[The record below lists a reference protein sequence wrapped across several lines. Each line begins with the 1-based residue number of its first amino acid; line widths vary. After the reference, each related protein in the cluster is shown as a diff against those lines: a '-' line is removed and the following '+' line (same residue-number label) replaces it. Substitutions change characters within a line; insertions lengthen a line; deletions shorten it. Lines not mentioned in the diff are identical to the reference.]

1 MLKLYKGVFAA
12 YMITVIAGL
21 IALCV
26 VFRGTNPASSV
37 LLIFLVFV
45 WIFVC
50 AAVFTAIANTKFGK
64 IRVLFRH
71 CRINES
77 LAKYSALYAKC
88 KDYSYNAIL
97 IAYYICSCCLALG
110 KPDEAQK
117 YLDKY
122 DLTFLPASKSAFRSL
137 WNSAKTELCLQRG
150 DLDGAEK
157 ALAEQEKALLLGTFG
172 SSLRLAYMRELDMGK
187 HYLALARGEDGATE
201 YFEHELT
208 VPIKDKSQESPLR
221 DVKIKYSLAVAY
233 EKLGETEKAREYFDF
248 VAKNGGDTY
257 FAAAAKEK
265 LK

>member
-1 MLKLYKGVFAA
+1 MLSGARKA
-12 YMITVIAGL
+12 
-21 IALCV
+21 
-26 VFRGTNPASSV
+26 
-37 LLIFLVFV
+37 
-45 WIFVC
+45 
-50 AAVFTAIANTKFGK
+50 
-64 IRVLFRH
+64 
-71 CRINES
+71 
-77 LAKYSALYAKC
+77 
-88 KDYSYNAIL
+88 
-97 IAYYICSCCLALG
+97 
-110 KPDEAQK
+110 DEAQK

-248 VAKNGGDTY
+248 AAKNGGDTY

>member
-12 YMITVIAGL
+12 YMITALVGVIAMCAVLQGK
-21 IALCV
+21 
-26 VFRGTNPASSV
+26 GTASAI
-37 LLIFLVFV
+37 LLILLAFAWL
-45 WIFVC
+45 FVC
-50 AAVFTAIANTKFGK
+50 IVVFTAIANTKFGK
-64 IRVLFRH
+64 IRVLFNH
-71 CRINES
+71 CRISES

-88 KDYSYNAIL
+88 KDYSYNAML

-122 DLTFLPASKSAFRSL
+122 ELTFLPASKSALRSL

-157 ALAEQEKALLLGTFG
+157 ALAEQEKALLLGTF
-172 SSLRLAYMRELDMGK
+172 SSNLRLAYMHELDMGR
-187 HYLALARGEDGATE
+187 HYLALARGEDGAIE
-201 YFEHELT
+201 YFEHDLT
-208 VPIKDKSQESPLR
+208 IPIKDKAQESPIR
-221 DVKIKYSLAVAY
+221 NVKIKYSLAEAY
-233 EKLGETEKAREYFDF
+233 EKLGETEKAREYYDF
-248 VAKNGGDTY
+248 AAKNGGDTY

>member
-122 DLTFLPASKSAFRSL
+122 DLTFLPASKSALRSL

-172 SSLRLAYMRELDMGK
+172 SSLRLAYMRELDMASIIWRS
-187 HYLALARGEDGATE
+187 HA
-201 YFEHELT
+201 
-208 VPIKDKSQESPLR
+208 
-221 DVKIKYSLAVAY
+221 
-233 EKLGETEKAREYFDF
+233 EKMAQQ
-248 VAKNGGDTY
+248 NISSMS
-257 FAAAAKEK
+257 
-265 LK
+265 

>member
-1 MLKLYKGVFAA
+1 MLKLYKSVFAA

-64 IRVLFRH
+64 IRLLFGH

-97 IAYYICSCCLALG
+97 IAYYICSCCLAFG

-122 DLTFLPASKSAFRSL
+122 DLTFLPASKSALRSL

-248 VAKNGGDTY
+248 AAKNGGDTY

>member
-64 IRVLFRH
+64 IRLLFRH

-122 DLTFLPASKSAFRSL
+122 DLTFLPASKSALRSL

-248 VAKNGGDTY
+248 AEKNGGDTY

>member
-122 DLTFLPASKSAFRSL
+122 DLTFLPASKSALRSL

-187 HYLALARGEDGATE
+187 HYLALARGEDGAIE

-233 EKLGETEKAREYFDF
+233 EKLGETEKAREYYDF
-248 VAKNGGDTY
+248 AAKNGGDTY

>member
-26 VFRGTNPASSV
+26 VFRGTNPASSM

-122 DLTFLPASKSAFRSL
+122 DLTFLPASKSALRSL

-172 SSLRLAYMRELDMGK
+172 SSLRLAYMRELDMASIIWRS
-187 HYLALARGEDGATE
+187 HA
-201 YFEHELT
+201 
-208 VPIKDKSQESPLR
+208 
-221 DVKIKYSLAVAY
+221 
-233 EKLGETEKAREYFDF
+233 EKMAQQ
-248 VAKNGGDTY
+248 NISSMS
-257 FAAAAKEK
+257 
-265 LK
+265 

>member
-1 MLKLYKGVFAA
+1 MLKLYKSVFAA

-122 DLTFLPASKSAFRSL
+122 DLTFLPASKSALRSL

-150 DLDGAEK
+150 DLDKLSPSRKRHCSSAHSAPLCGSHICASWIWASIIWRSHAEK
-157 ALAEQEKALLLGTFG
+157 MAQQNI
-172 SSLRLAYMRELDMGK
+172 SSM
-187 HYLALARGEDGATE
+187 
-201 YFEHELT
+201 
-208 VPIKDKSQESPLR
+208 S
-221 DVKIKYSLAVAY
+221 
-233 EKLGETEKAREYFDF
+233 
-248 VAKNGGDTY
+248 
-257 FAAAAKEK
+257 
-265 LK
+265 

>member
-122 DLTFLPASKSAFRSL
+122 DLTFLPASKSALRSL

-187 HYLALARGEDGATE
+187 HYLALARGEDGAIE

-248 VAKNGGDTY
+248 AAKNGGDTY

>member
-1 MLKLYKGVFAA
+1 MLKLYKSVFAA
-12 YMITVIAGL
+12 YMVTVIAGL

-45 WIFVC
+45 WIFIC

-122 DLTFLPASKSAFRSL
+122 DLTFLPASKSALRSL

-187 HYLALARGEDGATE
+187 HYLALARGEDGAIE

-248 VAKNGGDTY
+248 AAKNGGDTY

>member
-1 MLKLYKGVFAA
+1 MLKLYKSVFAA

-122 DLTFLPASKSAFRSL
+122 DLTFLPASKSALRSL

-187 HYLALARGEDGATE
+187 HYLALARGEDGAIE

-248 VAKNGGDTY
+248 AAKNGGDTY

>member
-37 LLIFLVFV
+37 LLILLVFV

-50 AAVFTAIANTKFGK
+50 AAVFTVIANTKFGK

-122 DLTFLPASKSAFRSL
+122 DLTFLPASKSALRSL

-248 VAKNGGDTY
+248 AAKNGGDTY

>member
-122 DLTFLPASKSAFRSL
+122 GLTFLPASKSAFRSL

-248 VAKNGGDTY
+248 AAKNGGDTY

>member
-1 MLKLYKGVFAA
+1 MLKLYKSVFAA

-122 DLTFLPASKSAFRSL
+122 DLTFLPASKSALRSL

-172 SSLRLAYMRELDMGK
+172 SSLRLAYMRELDMDK

-233 EKLGETEKAREYFDF
+233 EKLGETEKASEYFDF
-248 VAKNGGDTY
+248 AAKNGGDTY

>member
-12 YMITVIAGL
+12 YMITALVGVIAM
-21 IALCV
+21 CV
-26 VFRGTNPASSV
+26 VLQEKGTAAAI
-37 LLIFLVFV
+37 LLILLAFAWL
-45 WIFVC
+45 FVC

-88 KDYSYNAIL
+88 KDYSYNAML

-122 DLTFLPASKSAFRSL
+122 DLTFLPALKSALRSL
-137 WNSAKTELCLQRG
+137 RSSAKTELCLQRG

-157 ALAEQEKALLLGTFG
+157 ALAEQEKALLLGTF
-172 SSLRLAYMRELDMGK
+172 SSNLRLAYMHELDMGK
-187 HYLALARGEDGATE
+187 HYLALARGEDGAIE

-221 DVKIKYSLAVAY
+221 DVKIKYSLAEAY
-233 EKLGETEKAREYFDF
+233 EKLGETEKAREYYDF
-248 VAKNGGDTY
+248 AAKNGGDTY
-257 FAAAAKEK
+257 SAAAAKEK

>member
-1 MLKLYKGVFAA
+1 MLKLYKGVFVA

-97 IAYYICSCCLALG
+97 IAYYICSCCLTLG

-122 DLTFLPASKSAFRSL
+122 DLTFLPASKSALRSL

-248 VAKNGGDTY
+248 AAKNGGDTY

>member
-1 MLKLYKGVFAA
+1 MLKLYKGIFAA

-64 IRVLFRH
+64 IRLLFRH

-122 DLTFLPASKSAFRSL
+122 DLTFLPASKSALRSL

-187 HYLALARGEDGATE
+187 HYLALARGEDGAIE

-233 EKLGETEKAREYFDF
+233 EKLGETEKAREYYDF
-248 VAKNGGDTY
+248 AAKNGGDTY

>member
-97 IAYYICSCCLALG
+97 IAYYICSCCLALV

-233 EKLGETEKAREYFDF
+233 
-248 VAKNGGDTY
+248 
-257 FAAAAKEK
+257 
-265 LK
+265 

>member
-26 VFRGTNPASSV
+26 VFRGTNPAASV

-122 DLTFLPASKSAFRSL
+122 DLTFLPASKSALRSL

-248 VAKNGGDTY
+248 AAKNGGDTY

>member
-1 MLKLYKGVFAA
+1 MLKLSKGVFAA

-26 VFRGTNPASSV
+26 VFRGTNPASSM

-208 VPIKDKSQESPLR
+208 VPIKDKAQESPLR
-221 DVKIKYSLAVAY
+221 DVKIKYLLAVAY
-233 EKLGETEKAREYFDF
+233 EKLGEKGKAREYFDF
-248 VAKNGGDTY
+248 AAKNGGDTY

>member
-12 YMITVIAGL
+12 YMITALVGVIAM
-21 IALCV
+21 CV
-26 VFRGTNPASSV
+26 VLQEKGTAAAI
-37 LLIFLVFV
+37 LLILLAFAWL
-45 WIFVC
+45 FVC

-88 KDYSYNAIL
+88 KDYSYNAML

-122 DLTFLPASKSAFRSL
+122 DLTFLPASKSALRSL
-137 WNSAKTELCLQRG
+137 RSSAKTELCLQRG

-157 ALAEQEKALLLGTFG
+157 ALAEQEKALLLGTF
-172 SSLRLAYMRELDMGK
+172 SSNLRLAYMHELDMGK
-187 HYLALARGEDGATE
+187 HYLALARGEDGAIE

-221 DVKIKYSLAVAY
+221 DVKIKYSLAEAY
-233 EKLGETEKAREYFDF
+233 EKLGETEKAREYYDF
-248 VAKNGGDTY
+248 AAKNGGDTY

>member
-45 WIFVC
+45 WIFIC

-122 DLTFLPASKSAFRSL
+122 DLTFLPASKSALRSL

-187 HYLALARGEDGATE
+187 HYLALARGEDGAIE

-248 VAKNGGDTY
+248 AAKNGGDTY

>member
-45 WIFVC
+45 WIFIC

-97 IAYYICSCCLALG
+97 IAYYICSCCLAL
-110 KPDEAQK
+110 
-117 YLDKY
+117 
-122 DLTFLPASKSAFRSL
+122 
-137 WNSAKTELCLQRG
+137 
-150 DLDGAEK
+150 
-157 ALAEQEKALLLGTFG
+157 
-172 SSLRLAYMRELDMGK
+172 
-187 HYLALARGEDGATE
+187 ARGEDGATE

-248 VAKNGGDTY
+248 AAKNGGDTY

>member
-21 IALCV
+21 ITLCV

-221 DVKIKYSLAVAY
+221 DVKIKYLLAVAY

-248 VAKNGGDTY
+248 AAKNGGDTY

>member
-12 YMITVIAGL
+12 YMITVIAGI

-122 DLTFLPASKSAFRSL
+122 DLTFLPASKSALRAL
-137 WNSAKTELCLQRG
+137 WNLAKTELCLQRG
-150 DLDGAEK
+150 DLEGAEK

-248 VAKNGGDTY
+248 AAKNGGDTY

>member
-26 VFRGTNPASSV
+26 VFRGTNPASSM

-187 HYLALARGEDGATE
+187 HYLTLARGEDGATE

>member
-122 DLTFLPASKSAFRSL
+122 DLTFLPASKSALRSL

-187 HYLALARGEDGATE
+187 HYLALARGEDGAIE

-248 VAKNGGDTY
+248 AEKNGGDTC

>member
-64 IRVLFRH
+64 IRLLFRH

-122 DLTFLPASKSAFRSL
+122 DLTFLPASKSALRSL

-187 HYLALARGEDGATE
+187 HYLALARGEDGAIE

-248 VAKNGGDTY
+248 AAKNGGDTY

>member
-64 IRVLFRH
+64 IRLLFRH

-122 DLTFLPASKSAFRSL
+122 DLTFLPVSKSALRSL

-248 VAKNGGDTY
+248 AAKNGGDTY

>member
-1 MLKLYKGVFAA
+1 MLKLYKSIFAA

-122 DLTFLPASKSAFRSL
+122 DLTFLPASKA
-137 WNSAKTELCLQRG
+137 
-150 DLDGAEK
+150 
-157 ALAEQEKALLLGTFG
+157 ALAV
-172 SSLRLAYMRELDMGK
+172 S
-187 HYLALARGEDGATE
+187 
-201 YFEHELT
+201 
-208 VPIKDKSQESPLR
+208 
-221 DVKIKYSLAVAY
+221 
-233 EKLGETEKAREYFDF
+233 
-248 VAKNGGDTY
+248 
-257 FAAAAKEK
+257 
-265 LK
+265 

>member
-1 MLKLYKGVFAA
+1 MLKLYKSIFAA

-157 ALAEQEKALLLGTFG
+157 ALAEQEKALLLGAFG

-208 VPIKDKSQESPLR
+208 VPIKDKSQESLLR

-248 VAKNGGDTY
+248 AAKNGGDTY

>member
-122 DLTFLPASKSAFRSL
+122 DLTFLPASKSALRSL

-208 VPIKDKSQESPLR
+208 VPIKDKAQESPLR
-221 DVKIKYSLAVAY
+221 DVKIKYLLAVAY

-248 VAKNGGDTY
+248 AAKNGGDTY

>member
-187 HYLALARGEDGATE
+187 HYLALARGEDGAIE

-221 DVKIKYSLAVAY
+221 DVKIKHSLAVAY
-233 EKLGETEKAREYFDF
+233 EKLGETEKACEYFDF
-248 VAKNGGDTY
+248 AAKNGGDTY

>member
-45 WIFVC
+45 WIFIC

-122 DLTFLPASKSAFRSL
+122 DLTFLPASKSALRSL

-208 VPIKDKSQESPLR
+208 VPIKDKSQESPLH

-248 VAKNGGDTY
+248 AAKNGGDTY